1 MQGTIDNLSGPA
13 IHCIRRLCLIG
24 QSVNIAIICVR
35 VCLQS
40 ASVALG
46 GSRALRPSVQVL
58 KVILISEA
66 QARFKQNKAD
76 GVC

>member
-1 MQGTIDNLSGPA
+1 
-13 IHCIRRLCLIG
+13 
-24 QSVNIAIICVR
+24 
-35 VCLQS
+35 LQS